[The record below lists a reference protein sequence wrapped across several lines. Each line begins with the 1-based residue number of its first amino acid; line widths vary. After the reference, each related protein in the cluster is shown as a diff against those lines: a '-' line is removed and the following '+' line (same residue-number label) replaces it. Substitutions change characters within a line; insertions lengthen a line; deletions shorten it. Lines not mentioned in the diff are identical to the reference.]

1 MMFIQ
6 GEKEIFFID
15 RDNSVFEVEGL
26 KFFNRKN
33 LDHHLK
39 DTLLD
44 GVIIFHTFN
53 MTFIILKPLIQN
65 IIVLGDDY

>member
-1 MMFIQ
+1 MFIQ
-6 GEKEIFFID
+6 GENEIYFVD

-26 KFFNRKN
+26 KFLHRKN

-44 GVIIFHTFN
+44 GVIN
-53 MTFIILKPLIQN
+53 NYN
-65 IIVLGDDY
+65 IIYILVIKNLIYL

>member
-1 MMFIQ
+1 MFIQ
-6 GEKEIFFID
+6 GENEIYFID

-26 KFFNRKN
+26 KFLHRKN

-44 GVIIFHTFN
+44 GVIFKQFN
-53 MTFIILKPLIQN
+53 TYDNFVCN
-65 IIVLGDDY
+65 ISKSLT

>member
-1 MMFIQ
+1 MMYIQ
-6 GEKEIFFID
+6 GENEIYFID

-26 KFFNRKN
+26 KFFHRKN

-44 GVIIFHTFN
+44 GVIIFRN
-53 MTFIILKPLIQN
+53 
-65 IIVLGDDY
+65 Y

>member
-1 MMFIQ
+1 MFIQ
-6 GEKEIFFID
+6 GENEIYFID

-26 KFFNRKN
+26 KFLHRKN

-44 GVIIFHTFN
+44 GVNIYFNKNIKIIF
-53 MTFIILKPLIQN
+53 L
-65 IIVLGDDY
+65 

>member
-1 MMFIQ
+1 MMYIQ
-6 GEKEIFFID
+6 GENDIYFID

-26 KFFNRKN
+26 KFFHRKN

-44 GVIIFHTFN
+44 GVIV
-53 MTFIILKPLIQN
+53 FIN
-65 IIVLGDDY
+65 Y

>member
-1 MMFIQ
+1 MYIQ
-6 GEKEIFFID
+6 CENEIYFLD

-26 KFFNRKN
+26 KFLHRKN

-44 GVIIFHTFN
+44 GVIIKKYMN
-53 MTFIILKPLIQN
+53 YILYRTIN
-65 IIVLGDDY
+65 F

>member
-1 MMFIQ
+1 MYGLLDRYMMYIQ
-6 GEKEIFFID
+6 GENEIYFVD

-26 KFFNRKN
+26 KFLFRKN

-44 GVIIFHTFN
+44 GVMHF
-53 MTFIILKPLIQN
+53 LSN
-65 IIVLGDDY
+65 II

>member
-1 MMFIQ
+1 MMYIQ
-6 GEKEIFFID
+6 GENEIFFID

-26 KFFNRKN
+26 KFLFRKN

-44 GVIIFHTFN
+44 GVIYFIKLN
-53 MTFIILKPLIQN
+53 M
-65 IIVLGDDY
+65 IIVKLLTQNTVLGNDN